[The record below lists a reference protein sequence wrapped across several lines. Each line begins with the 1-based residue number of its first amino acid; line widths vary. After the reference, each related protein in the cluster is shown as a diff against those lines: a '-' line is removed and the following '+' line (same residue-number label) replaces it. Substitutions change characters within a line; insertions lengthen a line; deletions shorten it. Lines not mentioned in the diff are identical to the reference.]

1 MTKRMGDKSWNETE
15 SGLNYLKPQ
24 ICCIPT
30 PLVFFNAIIGDNSDM
45 SQKALG
51 TIIVVIFY
59 DLTWFN
65 HPIQRWVD

>member
-1 MTKRMGDKSWNETE
+1 M
-15 SGLNYLKPQ
+15 
-24 ICCIPT
+24 
-30 PLVFFNAIIGDNSDM
+30 AIIGDNSDM

-51 TIIVVIFY
+51 TTIIVVIFY